1 MIAELHKDRESKLKK
16 TSEKEQD
23 KTKKQKPKYN
33 MWQNSAYMISL
44 AWKEKEK
51 KVIFTALI
59 LVFCSVVTNLLSIYV
74 TPTIL
79 GAVESR
85 VPVPRLL
92 LIIFAFVGT
101 GMFFDALSSY
111 VNTNVLYG
119 RIQVRS
125 SIITALNKKAATTSY
140 PNVGDEKF
148 IKLHTKASE
157 ATSGNNQAT
166 EAIWNTL
173 RNLTQNVINLTV
185 YIVLLT
191 TLEPWMMLLVLSTT
205 LIGYVVSRYL
215 GGYDYRHRE
224 EVAEYENQ
232 IWYIG
237 NRVMD
242 YSAAKD
248 IRIFG
253 IKPWLEEL
261 GEKAL
266 KSYMAFRKKATGIY
280 FWSNVV
286 DLILTFV
293 RNAAAY
299 AYLIYLVLNNNLSA
313 SEFLLYFTVVG
324 GLAQWVSWTFYEIST
339 LYRQSLDISTVREC
353 LEYPEPFDLEGGDPL
368 EPNNKLSYEI
378 RLEDVFFRYPES
390 ENLILEHIDL
400 TLHPGEKLAVV
411 GLNGAGKTTLVK
423 LICGFYDP
431 TEGRVLLNGRDIRE
445 YNRRDYYRMF
455 SAVFQNFSL
464 LASTVAVN
472 VAQTEDDIDMEK
484 VRACTDQ
491 AGLLEKIES
500 LSDGFET
507 LLNRTVYEDSVM
519 LSGGE
524 IQRLMLARA
533 LYKDAPVIL
542 LDEPTAALDPIAE
555 AELYQ
560 KYSDMTA
567 GKSSIYISHRLASTR
582 FCDRIVLIE
591 NGHIAEEGSHEE
603 LLDKGGRYAELFEVQ
618 SKYYREEGDESERA
632 EEIKAEN

>member
-1 MIAELHKDRESKLKK
+1 MKDQ
-16 TSEKEQD
+16 KE
-23 KTKKQKPKYN
+23 KQKPKYN

-51 KVIFTALI
+51 KVIFTALF
-59 LVFCSVVTNLLSIYV
+59 LAFSTVVTNLLGIFV

-85 VPVPRLL
+85 VPVSRLL

-101 GMFFDALSSY
+101 GMLFDAISSY

-125 SIITALNKKAATTSY
+125 AIITALNRKAATTSY

-157 ATSGNNQAT
+157 ATSGNSQAT

-185 YIVLLT
+185 YILLLT

-205 LIGYVVSRYL
+205 LIGYAVSRYL

-261 GEKAL
+261 GEKAIN
-266 KSYMAFRKKATGIY
+266 SYMAFRKKATGIH

-353 LEYPEPFDLEGGDPL
+353 LEYPEPFDLEAGEPL
-368 EPNNKLSYEI
+368 EPDSKLFYEI
-378 RLEDVFFRYPES
+378 RLEDVSFRYPES

-431 TEGRVLLNGRDIRE
+431 TEGSVLLNGRDIRE

-455 SAVFQNFSL
+455 SAVFQSFSL

-484 VRACTDQ
+484 VRACTAQ

-507 LLNRTVYEDSVM
+507 FLNRTVYEDSVM

-582 FCDRIVLIE
+582 FCDRILLIE
-591 NGHIAEEGSHEE
+591 GGHIAEEGSHEE
-603 LLDKGGRYAELFEVQ
+603 LLAKGGRYADLFEVQ
-618 SKYYREEGDESERA
+618 SKYYREEGDESEGS
-632 EEIKAEN
+632 EEIKKEY

>member
-1 MIAELHKDRESKLKK
+1 MKDQK
-16 TSEKEQD
+16 
-23 KTKKQKPKYN
+23 KKQKPKYN

-51 KVIFTALI
+51 KVIFTALF
-59 LVFCSVVTNLLSIYV
+59 LAFSTVVTNLLGIFV

-85 VPVPRLL
+85 VPVSRLL

-101 GMFFDALSSY
+101 GMLFDAISSY

-125 SIITALNKKAATTSY
+125 AIITALNRKAATTSY

-157 ATSGNNQAT
+157 ATSGNSQAT

-185 YIVLLT
+185 YILLLT

-205 LIGYVVSRYL
+205 LIGYAVSRYL

-261 GEKAL
+261 GEKAIN
-266 KSYMAFRKKATGIY
+266 SYMDFRKKATGIY

-286 DLILTFV
+286 DLILTLV

-353 LEYPEPFDLEGGDPL
+353 LEYPEPFDLEAGEPL
-368 EPNNKLSYEI
+368 EPDSKLSYEI
-378 RLEDVFFRYPES
+378 RLEDVSFRYPES

-455 SAVFQNFSL
+455 SAVFQSFSL

-484 VRACTDQ
+484 VRACTSQ

-507 LLNRTVYEDSVM
+507 FLNRTVYEDSVM

-582 FCDRIVLIE
+582 FCDRILLIE
-591 NGHIAEEGSHEE
+591 GGHIAEEGSHEE
-603 LLDKGGRYAELFEVQ
+603 LLAKGGRYADLFEVQ
-618 SKYYREEGDESERA
+618 SKYYREEGDESEGS
-632 EEIKAEN
+632 EEIKTEY